1 MEKQAAEVCF
11 AISKRVRL
19 PGKGSDA
26 GYACC
31 PPDQYRRENTKRAV
45 TERRIVRSQPFGC
58 AKHRHQYSIRGHFT
72 GRRGNALGKYGV
84 LFPFG
89 SSLYSYRISFS
100 TAVFS

>member
-31 PPDQYRRENTKRAV
+31 P
-45 TERRIVRSQPFGC
+45 RINI
-58 AKHRHQYSIRGHFT
+58 A
-72 GRRGNALGKYGV
+72 GRIQKGL
-84 LFPFG
+84 
-89 SSLYSYRISFS
+89 
-100 TAVFS
+100 